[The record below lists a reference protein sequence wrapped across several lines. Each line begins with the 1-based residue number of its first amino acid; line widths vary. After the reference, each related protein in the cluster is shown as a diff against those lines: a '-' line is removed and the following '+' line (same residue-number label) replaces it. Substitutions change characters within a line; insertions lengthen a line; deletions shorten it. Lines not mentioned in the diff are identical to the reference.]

1 MGPTTTHLNRPFEAV
16 TAVLSNYFDALYES
30 DAAKLSRVFHPLAH
44 YVCVRDGTLQY
55 LSMNE
60 YLLIVENRPSPASRG
75 ELRHDRILSIEFAG
89 PVTAVARVECAIG
102 VKSFSDVLTLIFMDQ
117 HWCIISKV
125 FHFDIR
131 LNDQTLLQ
139 ANN

>member
-89 PVTAVARVECAIG
+89 PVTAVARMECAIG
-102 VKSFSDVLTLIFMDQ
+102 VKSFSDVLTLIFMNSALV
-117 HWCIISKV
+117 H
-125 FHFDIR
+125 HFQGLSLR
-131 LNDQTLLQ
+131 HSLERPNPTPS
-139 ANN
+139 

>member
-1 MGPTTTHLNRPFEAV
+1 
-16 TAVLSNYFDALYES
+16 
-30 DAAKLSRVFHPLAH
+30 
-44 YVCVRDGTLQY
+44 
-55 LSMNE
+55 MNE

-102 VKSFSDVLTLIFMDQ
+102 VKSFSDVLTLIFINQ

>member
-1 MGPTTTHLNRPFEAV
+1 MAKATHLNRPYEAV
-16 TAVLSNYFDALYES
+16 TVVLSNYFDALYES

-44 YVCVRDGTLQY
+44 YVCVSDGTLQY
-55 LSMNE
+55 LRMNE
-60 YLLIVENRPSPASRG
+60 YLPIVENRPSPASRG

-89 PVTAVARVECAIG
+89 PVTAVARVECGIG
-102 VKSFSDVLTLIFMDQ
+102 VKFFNDVLTLIFMDQ
-117 HWCIISKV
+117 QWCIISKV

-131 LNDQTLLQ
+131 EERPTLLQ